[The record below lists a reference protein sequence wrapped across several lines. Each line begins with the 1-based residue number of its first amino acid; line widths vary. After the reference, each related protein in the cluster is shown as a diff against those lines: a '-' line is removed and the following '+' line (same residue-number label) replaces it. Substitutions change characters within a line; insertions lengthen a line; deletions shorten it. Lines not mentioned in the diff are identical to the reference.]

1 MSAAYSS
8 KLACM
13 SVGTLYIAH
22 VTMVT
27 KVHYSN
33 ADWSLIFQPTPYLGL
48 LKL

>member
-1 MSAAYSS
+1 MSAVYSS
-8 KLACM
+8 KVACT

-27 KVHYSN
+27 KVHHSN
-33 ADWSLIFQPTPYLGL
+33 ADWSLIVQPISYLGL

>member
-1 MSAAYSS
+1 MPTTYSS
-8 KLACM
+8 KLACT
-13 SVGTLYIAH
+13 SVGALYIAH

-33 ADWSLIFQPTPYLGL
+33 ADWSLIVQPTSHLGL